1 MPVFAMASRTM
12 SPTAP
17 PKAAQII
24 GLEGEADAGEA
35 QQRHQ
40 RRRRHRGRGQQLE
53 AAGAELRKHLRI
65 AAELAGKRG
74 DAEPAGRPGADLL
87 GGFGQADAQGV
98 GFGLVTPSLKSNSAA
113 TLAGLARLAA
123 AASAD
128 TVPRSVR
135 RVIFVDFII
144 VFLPSAGRADLALST
159 EPALSQASPR
169 NQLG

>member
-65 AAELAGKRG
+65 AAELAGKRVMLS
-74 DAEPAGRPGADLL
+74 RPEDRA
-87 GGFGQADAQGV
+87 
-98 GFGLVTPSLKSNSAA
+98 PIS
-113 TLAGLARLAA
+113 LAA
-123 AASAD
+123 
-128 TVPRSVR
+128 SVR
-135 RVIFVDFII
+135 RMLKAWVSGLLRQV
-144 VFLPSAGRADLALST
+144 
-159 EPALSQASPR
+159 
-169 NQLG
+169 